1 MLPGQ
6 LAFTSL
12 KHPKLEVLIYLS
24 IYLSLTFL
32 LTVAFSLFFDLL
44 SIRDI
49 QIQNN
54 QNICSTRKKIRNF
67 VYFFYFSQSKS
78 RTNCCG
84 FLKLISWRHLKI
96 HFAASYRKISWITNI
111 LVVPMS
117 RMFKCLCTLLHKIEF
132 SLPIFLIE

>member
-24 IYLSLTFL
+24 IYLTLTFL

-54 QNICSTRKKIRNF
+54 QKICSTRKKIRNF

-96 HFAASYRKISWITNI
+96 HLRAILKKIISQN
-111 LVVPMS
+111 LV
-117 RMFKCLCTLLHKIEF
+117 KIFVDYEYVF
-132 SLPIFLIE
+132 WWFGCHECVVSK